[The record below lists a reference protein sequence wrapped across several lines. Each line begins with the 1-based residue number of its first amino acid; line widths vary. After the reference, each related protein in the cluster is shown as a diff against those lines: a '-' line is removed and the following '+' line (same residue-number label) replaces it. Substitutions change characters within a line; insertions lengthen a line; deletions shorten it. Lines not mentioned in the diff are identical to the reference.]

1 MKIDTTE
8 NLSSQNPSNIA
19 VILVDMQEKLLQGIS
34 TRNDLLKSVKIL
46 IQSAD
51 LFGIPSILTEQVPDK
66 LGCTDTS
73 LQAMLNEPTVI
84 SKSSFSVFGSDEFKN
99 TINKKDISHII
110 LAGVE
115 TSICIYLSAIDA
127 LKYGINVTVLYDC
140 VGARRDCDAQ
150 VALQKL
156 EHAGCHIVPLES
168 FLYGYLENA
177 DHPNFK
183 DVTKLIRNR

>member
-73 LQAMLNEPTVI
+73 LQAMLTEPTVI
-84 SKSSFSVFGSDEFKN
+84 SKSSFSVF
-99 TINKKDISHII
+99 
-110 LAGVE
+110 
-115 TSICIYLSAIDA
+115 
-127 LKYGINVTVLYDC
+127 
-140 VGARRDCDAQ
+140 
-150 VALQKL
+150 
-156 EHAGCHIVPLES
+156 
-168 FLYGYLENA
+168 
-177 DHPNFK
+177 
-183 DVTKLIRNR
+183 